1 MNIQGLIERY
11 EKFKASKKKMTSV
24 DLVLKDLRSL
34 DEPEP
39 LPFKLKDVVRR
50 IRGFDPTTQT
60 RWLNDILKELGDD
73 YGSMKY
79 REGYK
84 QGKFEGAWVG
94 NQLKDADK
102 IRQELNKVRVQQ
114 CVADWI
120 EYCKARKITLAHALY
135 HSEEAKNKSVYRWLF
150 EESGSQ
156 EKFARAWL
164 DGYTIEEEKKYK
176 ITLLNRNDGDLYLVN
191 QNAGVSNKYGHFSP
205 VVLLFTK
212 GTNFSEKCYKLTK
225 KEVVSHDFGWVF
237 DCPGI
242 KIEEVT
248 D

>member
-11 EKFKASKKKMTSV
+11 EKFKASKKKLTSV

-34 DEPEP
+34 DESEP

-79 REGYK
+79 RSGYE
-84 QGKFEGAWVG
+84 QGKLEGSWVG

-102 IRQELNKVRVQQ
+102 IRQELNKPVIPQF
-114 CVADWI
+114 VAVWI
-120 EYCKARKITLAHALY
+120 EECKAKGKNLLRALLYTPEKVNSWVDDPDNQEIFALA
-135 HSEEAKNKSVYRWLF
+135 WMF
-150 EESGSQ
+150 
-156 EKFARAWL
+156 
-164 DGYTIEEEKKYK
+164 GYTVENEKRYTVVMKETK
-176 ITLLNRNDGDLYLVN
+176 QPLYY
-191 QNAGVSNKYGHFSP
+191 NAVDKKLFFSMGG
-205 VVLLFTK
+205 LA
-212 GTNFSEKCYKLTK
+212 TNFTQQQLEKLN
-225 KEVVSHDFGWVF
+225 FGWIF
-237 DCPGI
+237 FCPGI
-242 KIEEVT
+242 EIKEVI

>member
-39 LPFKLKDVVRR
+39 LPFKLKDVVGR

-60 RWLNDILKELGDD
+60 RWLNDILKELGND
-73 YGSMKY
+73 YGSVKY
-79 REGYK
+79 REGYE
-84 QGKFEGAWVG
+84 QGKFEGEWVG

-120 EYCKARKITLAHALY
+120 EYCKDRKITLAHALY

-164 DGYTIEEEKKYK
+164 DGYEVEKEK
-176 ITLLNRNDGDLYLVN
+176 RYLVKVKGIV
-191 QNAGVSNKYGHFSP
+191 NALSFLSYHKNADIWTVTNKNNSDGHRAHH
-205 VVLLFTK
+205 TR
-212 GTNFSEKCYKLTK
+212 
-225 KEVVSHDFGWVF
+225 KELEEANFGWVF
-237 DCPGI
+237 DCEGVE
-242 KIEEVT
+242 IEEVE
-248 D
+248 

>member
-11 EKFKASKKKMTSV
+11 EKFKASKKKLTSV

-39 LPFKLKDVVRR
+39 FPFKLKDVVRR

-79 REGYK
+79 REGYE

-102 IRQELNKVRVQQ
+102 IRQELNKPVIPQF
-114 CVADWI
+114 VAVWI
-120 EYCKARKITLAHALY
+120 EECKAKGKNLLRALLYTPEKVNSWVDDPDNQEIFALA
-135 HSEEAKNKSVYRWLF
+135 WMF
-150 EESGSQ
+150 
-156 EKFARAWL
+156 
-164 DGYTIEEEKKYK
+164 GYTVENEKRYTVVMKETK
-176 ITLLNRNDGDLYLVN
+176 QPLYY
-191 QNAGVSNKYGHFSP
+191 NAVDKKLFFSMGG
-205 VVLLFTK
+205 LA
-212 GTNFSEKCYKLTK
+212 TNFTQQQLEKLN
-225 KEVVSHDFGWVF
+225 FGWIF
-237 DCPGI
+237 FCPGI
-242 KIEEVT
+242 EINEVIA
-248 D
+248 